1 MLRRINK
8 NSTTYDQYL
17 DTNELY
23 IHLNNLSLSSTQVE
37 QTIETKYDEYIIHLL
52 RRINK
57 NFTTYDQHLDTNE

>member
-8 NSTTYDQYL
+8 NFTTYDQYL

-37 QTIETKYDEYIIHLL
+37 QTIETKYDEYIIHLYPD
-52 RRINK
+52 INL
-57 NFTTYDQHLDTNE
+57 N

>member
-8 NSTTYDQYL
+8 NFTTYDQYL

-37 QTIETKYDEYIIHLL
+37 QTIETKYDEYIIHLYPDID
-52 RRINK
+52 RN
-57 NFTTYDQHLDTNE
+57 